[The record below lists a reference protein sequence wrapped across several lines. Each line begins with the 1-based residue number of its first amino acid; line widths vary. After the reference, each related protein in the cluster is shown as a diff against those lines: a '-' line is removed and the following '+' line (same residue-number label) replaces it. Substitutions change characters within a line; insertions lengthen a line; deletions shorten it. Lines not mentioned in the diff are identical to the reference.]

1 MVEGGGCIVKM
12 MSIEE
17 GERCEAV
24 EVVSYVCV
32 CVCVCVKRYRFFLR
46 VLLTLFTINNW

>member
-24 EVVSYVCV
+24 EVVSFCLCV
-32 CVCVCVKRYRFFLR
+32 CVFRKVSF
-46 VLLTLFTINNW
+46 LFTRSFNIVHYQ

>member
-24 EVVSYVCV
+24 EVVSFCL
-32 CVCVCVKRYRFFLR
+32 CVCVCVKRSRFFLR